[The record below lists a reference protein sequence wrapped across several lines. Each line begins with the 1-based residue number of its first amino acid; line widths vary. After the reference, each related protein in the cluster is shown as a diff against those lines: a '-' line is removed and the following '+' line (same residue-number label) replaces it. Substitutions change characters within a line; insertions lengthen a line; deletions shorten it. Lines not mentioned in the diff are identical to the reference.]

1 MPESAH
7 QLAVKALGKLAD
19 HEKDCAEQWG
29 ATRVEIREIKKMLD
43 EVMIGGM
50 LNNDYVLHKD
60 YVHNAYN
67 TKNKR
72 GNVLFWGGLLH
83 QQQQ

>member
-29 ATRVEIREIKKMLD
+29 ATRVEIREMKSMLEKHSQKWD
-43 EVMIGGM
+43 RLTWTIVSSVIGTSTVSFAIAT
-50 LNNDYVLHKD
+50 L
-60 YVHNAYN
+60 AP
-67 TKNKR
+67 
-72 GNVLFWGGLLH
+72 LFK
-83 QQQQ
+83 

>member
-29 ATRVEIREIKKMLD
+29 ATRVEIREMKSMLEKHSQKWD
-43 EVMIGGM
+43 RLTWTIVSSVIGTSTVSFAIAT
-50 LNNDYVLHKD
+50 LVP
-60 YVHNAYN
+60 
-67 TKNKR
+67 
-72 GNVLFWGGLLH
+72 LFK
-83 QQQQ
+83 

>member
-1 MPESAH
+1 MFQRRSKMPESAH

-43 EVMIGGM
+43 DHSKKWDRLTWTIVSS
-50 LNNDYVLHKD
+50 VLGSSSMAFFIASIIPVFK
-60 YVHNAYN
+60 
-67 TKNKR
+67 
-72 GNVLFWGGLLH
+72 
-83 QQQQ
+83 